1 MLSCLLGQMSH
12 GQLSPVTVVTW
23 AVAVA
28 YVYNFGHSEQL
39 LLKTLFH
46 LKSRC
51 MRYSQ
56 KKTKRFLPPGCSC
69 NFKRP
74 GEEWLMSK
82 PIPLFYS
89 IG

>member
-1 MLSCLLGQMSH
+1 MLSCLLGQLSP
-12 GQLSPVTVVTW
+12 GQLSPGTVVTW
-23 AVAVA
+23 ALA
-28 YVYNFGHSEQL
+28 YFYNFGHSEQL
-39 LLKTLFH
+39 LLKTLFY

-56 KKTKRFLPPGCSC
+56 KKTERFLPTPGCSC

>member
-1 MLSCLLGQMSH
+1 MLSCLLGQMSP

-56 KKTKRFLPPGCSC
+56 KKNQAKT
-69 NFKRP
+69 FKHFQHTL
-74 GEEWLMSK
+74 ETLL
-82 PIPLFYS
+82 INY
-89 IG
+89 